1 MNKFEF
7 ALGWSIGLLLQLP
20 LMLIFKVDMTWFI
33 FQGLGLLTYFV
44 ILLFS
49 KCELLTHVKGDGM
62 GINGFYAP
70 FYKITR
76 K

>member
-7 ALGWSIGLLLQLP
+7 ALGWGIGLLLQLP
-20 LMLIFKVDMTWFI
+20 AMLIFKVDMTWYM

-49 KCELLTHVKGDGM
+49 K
-62 GINGFYAP
+62 
-70 FYKITR
+70 YKIT
-76 K
+76 KK

>member
-7 ALGWSIGLLLQLP
+7 ALGWSMGILLQLP
-20 LMLIFKVDMTWFI
+20 IMLIHKVDMGWYV

-49 KCELLTHVKGDGM
+49 K
-62 GINGFYAP
+62 
-70 FYKITR
+70 YKITR

>member
-20 LMLIFKVDMTWFI
+20 VMIIFKVDFTWYI
-33 FQGLGLLTYFV
+33 FQGLGLLTYFA
-44 ILLFS
+44 ICLFS
-49 KCELLTHVKGDGM
+49 K
-62 GINGFYAP
+62 
-70 FYKITR
+70 YKITR

>member
-20 LMLIFKVDMTWFI
+20 MVLVYKINMTWYI
-33 FQGLGLLTYFV
+33 FQGLGLLTYFA
-44 ILLFS
+44 ICLFS
-49 KCELLTHVKGDGM
+49 K
-62 GINGFYAP
+62 
-70 FYKITR
+70 YKITR